1 MMQTAANAEIVPDH
15 RTYREIVPDQVSS
28 SRSAVGA
35 SLGTVLAFIFI
46 EFLALRPT
54 KVKCFE
60 MLREAGHESLS
71 TVWTNYYTNIS

>member
-1 MMQTAANAEIVPDH
+1 MQKSFPIT
-15 RTYREIVPDQVSS
+15 EIVPDQDKHIVVSS
-28 SRSAVGA
+28 SRSAVGP

-46 EFLALRPT
+46 EFLALRPM
-54 KVKCFE
+54 KGKCFE